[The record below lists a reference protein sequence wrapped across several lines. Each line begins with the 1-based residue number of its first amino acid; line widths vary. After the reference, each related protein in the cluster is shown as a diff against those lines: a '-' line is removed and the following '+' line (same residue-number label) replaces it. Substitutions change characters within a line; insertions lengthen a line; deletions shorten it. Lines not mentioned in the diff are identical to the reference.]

1 MQTLLIVDDEPNIV
15 EGLASQFE
23 QRYGDSVIIMKSFT
37 GEHALNILQGNK
49 VDVILSDVRMPDID
63 GLELIQETERLWP
76 RTHFIFLSGFDD
88 FEYIHRASKFSI
100 YRGYLLKTEGD
111 EVVMEKVDK
120 EIRMCAEEL
129 RAETEQGR
137 MRAFAQRAALESM
150 LRGGGSWR
158 DFPMQDNVLSLELDT
173 GRPVFM
179 VLGKFLLH
187 QAAEGMQVLQQLAGL
202 LEGQAP
208 GLTFELLLPEE
219 GTLVWLLQEKNAA
232 GRRGTGSYI
241 HALFEAIQQQIDDAC
256 GLAVSMV
263 IGCAAGFD
271 EIVEKYGRLNDI
283 YYMIYRDAGKLI
295 IVDETD
301 YSDVLLNQ
309 GGGLQERFQFST
321 FIHQLGQQLHTGT
334 PESVRELFALYF
346 GASGGLLQS
355 ARLHSEQ
362 QLTLFTLLL
371 SFLREN
377 RMGAS
382 YEQALAHMLDDF
394 LHGANRTEPEAFMEK
409 TAVFCGEL
417 CRQRAENEAHNTE
430 AVINRINLYIEAHIE
445 DYNLSLTELARMTG
459 FNPSYLSRL
468 YRTHA
473 GRKLSE
479 YIDEVKLRHAQ
490 GLILSG
496 ELVKNVAERTG
507 FASPSAFIL
516 FFKRNTGRTPRQF
529 FEEHVPGTSDGE
541 SK

>member
-15 EGLASQFE
+15 EGLASQFG
-23 QRYGDSVIIMKSFT
+23 QRYGDSVIILKSFT
-37 GEHALNILQGNK
+37 GEHALRILQSNK

-63 GLELIQETERLWP
+63 GLELIRETERLWP
-76 RTHFIFLSGFDD
+76 GTHFIFLSGFDD
-88 FEYIHRASKFSI
+88 FEYIHRASKYSI

-111 EVVMEKVDK
+111 EVVMEKVDQ

-129 RAETEQGR
+129 RAETERGR

-158 DFPMQDNVLSLELDT
+158 DFPMQENALSLELDT

-187 QAAEGMQVLQQLAGL
+187 QAAEGMQILQQLNGL
-202 LEGQAP
+202 LAGQAP
-208 GLTFELLLPEE
+208 GLSFELLLPEE
-219 GTLVWLLQEKNAA
+219 GTLVWLLQERNAA
-232 GRRGTGSYI
+232 GRQSAGNYI

-263 IGCAAGFD
+263 VGGACGFD
-271 EIVEKYGRLNDI
+271 GIVEKYGRLNDI
-283 YYMIYRDAGKLI
+283 YYMIYRDAGKLM

-301 YSDVLLNQ
+301 YSDVLLSQ
-309 GGGLQERFQFST
+309 GSALQERYQFST
-321 FIHQLGQQLHTGT
+321 FIHKLGQLLHTGT
-334 PESVRELFALYF
+334 PESVRELFGQYF
-346 GASGGLLQS
+346 GASGGLLQCG
-355 ARLHSEQ
+355 RLHSEQ

-371 SFLREN
+371 SFLRESG
-377 RMGAS
+377 MGSA
-382 YEQALAHMLDDF
+382 YEQELAHMLDDF
-394 LHGANRTEPEAFMEK
+394 LHGVNREEPEAFLEK
-409 TAVFCGEL
+409 AVLFCGAL
-417 CRQRAENEAHNTE
+417 CRQRAENEAHSTE
-430 AVINRINLYIEAHIE
+430 AVIHRIHLYIEAHIE

-468 YRTHA
+468 YRAHT

-479 YIDEVKLRHAQ
+479 YIDEVKLRHARE
-490 GLILSG
+490 LILSG

-516 FFKRNTGRTPRQF
+516 FFKRNTGRTPRQY
-529 FEEHVPGTSDGE
+529 FEEHVPGAE